1 MGVFK
6 RSWRDGL
13 GRRQSAW
20 VVRFVFHHPD
30 GRITDIRKHAEVN
43 DRESAQEEERQ
54 IRAAL
59 LAGTYGTR
67 KEPPTFLEVAEEWW
81 TRRVPYIKHS
91 TEAFYRGKLDHQ
103 ILPVL
108 GKLRID
114 RVTKA
119 TVADFTAHVARKL
132 SPGGVNAVL
141 RTLRPVLRHAVE
153 EGYLTKAPRVEMVE
167 EPDPE
172 ESELFLTVEQTE
184 AFLTAAE
191 KHEPE
196 WLPFFL
202 LAFRSGLR
210 IGELIALQVGDV
222 DVEHEQLHVR
232 RASYDNETT
241 TPKSGKKRTV
251 PLPTGVVEV
260 LHARLEG
267 RGRKDLLFCYPDG
280 SAYGR
285 YVARAPTERI
295 CARAGLEPFNIHRT
309 RHSYASHLVQRG
321 VPLAVVASLLGQT
334 VLQVTARY
342 AHLAPST
349 LREAVQVL
357 NPQTH
362 FRHMAGPVRLVSG
375 VTQRK
380 LGRPTGVEPV
390 TPGATVRCSAS

>member
-1 MGVFK
+1 MAVYK
-6 RSWRDGL
+6 RIWKDGL
-13 GRRQSAW
+13 GKKKTAW
-20 VVRFVFHHPD
+20 VLKFTFHHPD
-30 GRITDIRKHAEVN
+30 GRITDVRKHAEVN
-43 DRESAQEEERQ
+43 DREGAQEEERQ
-54 IRAAL
+54 LRAAL
-59 LAGTYGTR
+59 LAGNYGKRETS
-67 KEPPTFLEVAEEWW
+67 PTFLEVAEEWW

-91 TEAFYRGKLDHQ
+91 TEAFYLGKLDHQ
-103 ILPVL
+103 ILPAL
-108 GKLRID
+108 GKLKID
-114 RVTKA
+114 CVTKA
-119 TVADFTAHVARKL
+119 TVADFTAKLARKL

-141 RTLRPVLRHAVE
+141 RTLRPVLRHAVD
-153 EGYLTKAPRVEMVE
+153 EGYLAKAPRVEMVE

-184 AFLTAAE
+184 AFLAATE
-191 KHEPE
+191 TYEPE

-232 RASYDNETT
+232 RATYGDETT
-241 TPKSGKKRTV
+241 TPKSGRKRIV
-251 PLPTGVVEV
+251 PLPSGVVEA

-267 RGRKDLLFCYPDG
+267 RARSALLFCYPDG
-280 SAYGR
+280 GAYGR
-285 YVARAPTERI
+285 YVARPPTERI
-295 CARAGLEPFNIHRT
+295 CARAGLEAFNIHQT

-334 VLQVTARY
+334 VLQVTAKY

-357 NPQTH
+357 NARAH
-362 FRHMAGPVRLVSG
+362 IGHMASPVRLVSA
-375 VTQRK
+375 VTQRNF
-380 LGRPTGVEPV
+380 GRPTGVEPV